1 MIVSVCG
8 KGGSGKSVLTALLA
22 GEAENQGYSVFV
34 VDADESN
41 SGLYRHLGLESPPR
55 PLMDF
60 LGGKEAIK
68 AGMGQG
74 NILARDRITPGSLP
88 VEYVQNRNN
97 LRLAAIGKIHQAL
110 EGCACPMG
118 VLTREF
124 LKKLELAPGE
134 IAFVDMEAGVE
145 HFGRG
150 VEEAVD
156 FVLLV
161 VEPSMESLQLAARI
175 RELASGMGKEVGAVL
190 NKVSARE
197 WSQKLEQSLADR
209 DVSVVGCIWEDSSI
223 FQACLEGHRIEP
235 SASGQDVSAVLDR
248 LLSQQPERKRPI
260 EEES

>member
-8 KGGSGKSVLTALLA
+8 KGGSGKSVLISLLA
-22 GEAENQGYSVFV
+22 REAESRGYSVFV

-60 LGGKEAIK
+60 LGGKERVKQGI
-68 AGMGQG
+68 GQG
-74 NILARDRITPGSLP
+74 NLLSRDRLSPASLP
-88 VEYVQNRNN
+88 EEYVRAAGK
-97 LRLAAIGKIHQAL
+97 LKLAAVGKIHQAL

-118 VLTREF
+118 VLAREF
-124 LKKLELAPGE
+124 LKKLELAQEE

-156 FVLLV
+156 FVLLA

-175 RELASGMGKEVGAVL
+175 RELASGMGKNAGAVL
-190 NKVSARE
+190 NKVSSE
-197 WSQKLEQSLADR
+197 EGGEKMEQWLGDQGVAIIGSLPQDP
-209 DVSVVGCIWEDSSI
+209 SI
-223 FQACLEGHRIEP
+223 FEACLEGRIIRGGRAAEAISP
-235 SASGQDVSAVLDR
+235 ILDR
-248 LLSQQPERKRPI
+248 ILHPYA
-260 EEES
+260 